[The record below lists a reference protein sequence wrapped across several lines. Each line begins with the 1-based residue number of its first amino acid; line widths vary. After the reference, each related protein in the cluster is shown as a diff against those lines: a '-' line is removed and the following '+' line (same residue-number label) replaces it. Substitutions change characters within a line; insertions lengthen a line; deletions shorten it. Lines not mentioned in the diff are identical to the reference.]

1 MGRPFAFETVPPQFR
16 AFVKEKQLQIAN
28 NVVTSAVFGVA
39 VANAASLLAGDA
51 STQVLLDTS
60 KAVIPVFALVVLASG
75 VATLVNRE

>member
-1 MGRPFAFETVPPQFR
+1 VGRPFAFEAVPPQFR

-39 VANAASLLAGDA
+39 VSNAASLLAGEA

-75 VATLVNRE
+75 LATLVNRE

>member
-1 MGRPFAFETVPPQFR
+1 MGRPFAFEAVPPQFR

-39 VANAASLLAGDA
+39 VSNAASLLAGEA

-75 VATLVNRE
+75 LATLVNRE